1 MQLKLN
7 KIFTTVNKE
16 KYGKYLELIPDFKKE
31 KAQKFTTIVL
41 TIIAVIILALFAI
54 NPTLSTI
61 ANLNKQL
68 EDARFVSKRLQD
80 KINDLS
86 ILQAKY
92 NSLQEDLP
100 VIYESVPKNSD
111 APKITGQLQAIAA
124 DSGVTL
130 TSTQVSNITL
140 AQARFYYF
148 TFNISLTGT
157 YENIMKF
164 VTQLSSSQR
173 VTNIYNINIAKGQ
186 KESEVLQA
194 SIKGQ
199 AFFKN

>member
-7 KIFTTVNKE
+7 KIFATVNKD

-41 TIIAVIILALFAI
+41 TIIAVIVLALFAI

-100 VIYESVPKNSD
+100 LIYEAVPKNTD
-111 APKITGQLQAIAA
+111 APKITGQIQAIAN
-124 DSGVTL
+124 DSKVTL
-130 TSTQVSNITL
+130 TSSQVSNIL
-140 AQARFYYF
+140 LSPARFYYF
-148 TFNISLTGT
+148 SFNISLTGS
-157 YENIMKF
+157 YENLLSF
-164 VTQLSSSQR
+164 VNKLSDSQR

-186 KESEVLQA
+186 KEGDVLQA

-199 AFFKN
+199 AFFKE